1 MGKCRGELTKIA
13 QYCGKLTFLKKTVN
27 LGVELRISEKLAGE
41 LSAISPLRGGAI
53 KSLSPVY
60 VFSYKLGLVFGR
72 IDCT

>member
-53 KSLSPVY
+53 KSLSPVIG
-60 VFSYKLGLVFGR
+60 KLLFF
-72 IDCT
+72 